1 MPFLFLGTIALPSH
15 YHGEFANY
23 SHICLPQTFIWTSYL
38 SIRIFIFF
46 ILPSHLVI
54 LPSEE
59 EEDEDYIEEPQ
70 MRTIG

>member
-1 MPFLFLGTIALPSH
+1 MGLAFLFLGTIALPSH

-46 ILPSHLVI
+46 ILPSHLLI
-54 LPSEE
+54 LILIPLSEE
-59 EEDEDYIEEPQ
+59 EEDED
-70 MRTIG
+70 